1 MINPILSKGDSV
13 DHCQDGED
21 GFLQYV
27 TLRDY
32 FAGCALTNLV
42 LLADKYSWEDQD
54 ISEMAYDKADAML
67 SERANQR

>member
-13 DHCQDGED
+13 DHCQEGED

-32 FAGCALTNLV
+32 FAG
-42 LLADKYSWEDQD
+42 LAMKGMTDSGLEFNEVASD
-54 ISEMAYDKADAML
+54 AYGYADAML
-67 SERANQR
+67 SERAKPK